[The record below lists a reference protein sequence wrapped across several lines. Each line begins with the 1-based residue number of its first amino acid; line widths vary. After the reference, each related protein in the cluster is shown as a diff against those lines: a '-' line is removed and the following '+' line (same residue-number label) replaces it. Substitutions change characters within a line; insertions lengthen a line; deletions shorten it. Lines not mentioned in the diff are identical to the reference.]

1 MKGLTCPYCGQTAMS
16 LARKM
21 FLGRMTD
28 VPCKSCGRKVGV
40 NANSMIVAYV
50 PFAVA
55 FLGAL
60 SIGPLRYRI
69 AVLAGGA
76 VVTFLLWWL
85 WLPLQK
91 RD

>member
-1 MKGLTCPYCGQTAMS
+1 MS
-16 LARKM
+16 VGRKM
-21 FLGRMTD
+21 FLGRATD

-40 NANSMIVAYV
+40 VASSMIMAYI

-55 FLGAL
+55 FIAAL
-60 SIGPLRYRI
+60 SISQIRLRI
-69 AVLAGGA
+69 AVLVGGA
-76 VVTFLLWWL
+76 AVTFLLWWL

>member
-1 MKGLTCPYCGQTAMS
+1 MS
-16 LARKM
+16 LSRKM

-28 VPCKSCGRKVGV
+28 VHCKSCDRKIGV
-40 NANSMIVAYV
+40 NAGSMIVAYV
-50 PFAVA
+50 PFGAA
-55 FLGAL
+55 FLAAL
-60 SIGPLRYRI
+60 AIDPLRIRI

-76 VVTFLLWWL
+76 VVSFLIWWL